1 MEVQRKRLEADL
13 LNRSLKV
20 LKQMFAHLL
29 TSAINVTFSNENI
42 NIDIVVKKI
51 LLIFTDFSRKYDATE
66 KYLSKCIMMMTWPAQ
81 HKKKTILMLM

>member
-29 TSAINVTFSNENI
+29 TSAINVTFSDENI
-42 NIDIVVKKI
+42 DFDIVVKKHTSH
-51 LLIFTDFSRKYDATE
+51 LQTASRKYDATE
-66 KYLSKCIMMMTWPAQ
+66 KYLSKCIKMMTRPTQ
-81 HKKKTILMLM
+81 H